1 MHTYSINSDER
12 KTVIGVLGILS
23 ISTILILK
31 NYINTPSWIPVP
43 SAFAIFGA
51 FYWLFDQVLW
61 KLPLLN
67 RLLSTPNLNGTWVI
81 LMKSSK
87 DNYSTEYEGVLTITQ
102 TWTKIY
108 LFLDGEK
115 AMSKSIMA
123 GIEVQTS
130 CLFTLKWE
138 YLSQRKPEF
147 AENEYMHHGMTR
159 VVIKPG
165 ISPLTLKGDYYADRS
180 RHSSG
185 PVTIIKKA

>member
-12 KTVIGVLGILS
+12 KTVIGILGILS
-23 ISTILILK
+23 ISTILVLK
-31 NYINTPSWIPVP
+31 NYIKAPSWIPVP
-43 SAFAIFGA
+43 SAFAVFGA
-51 FYWLFDQVLW
+51 FYWLFDQFIW
-61 KLPLLN
+61 KWPWLN
-67 RLLSTPNLNGTWVI
+67 RLMCTPNLNGTWI
-81 LMKSSK
+81 MLMKSSI

-115 AMSKSIMA
+115 ATGKSIMA

-130 CLFTLKWE
+130 SLFTLKWE

-147 AENEYMHHGMTR
+147 ANNEYMHHGMTR
-159 VVIKPG
+159 VMIKPG
-165 ISPLTLKGDYYADRS
+165 INPSTLKGDYYADRS

>member
-31 NYINTPSWIPVP
+31 NYINTPSWMPVP
-43 SAFAIFGA
+43 SAFAVFGT

-61 KLPLLN
+61 KLPWLN
-67 RLLSTPNLNGTWVI
+67 RLLSTPNLNGTWTM
-81 LMKSSK
+81 LMKSSI
-87 DNYSTEYEGVLTITQ
+87 DNYATEYEGILTITQ

-108 LFLDGEK
+108 IFLDGEK
-115 AMSKSIMA
+115 ATSRSIMA

-130 CLFTLKWE
+130 SLFTLKWE

-147 AENEYMHHGMTR
+147 ANNEYMHHGMTS
-159 VVIKPG
+159 VMIKPC
-165 ISPLTLKGDYYADRS
+165 ISPLMLKGDYYADRS

>member
-12 KTVIGVLGILS
+12 KTAIGIMGIIS
-23 ISTILILK
+23 IAIILILK
-31 NYINTPSWIPVP
+31 NNIKLPSWVPVP
-43 SAFAIFGA
+43 SVFAVYGA
-51 FYWLFDQVLW
+51 FYWLFDKFLW
-61 KLPLLN
+61 KWSLLN
-67 RLLSTPNLNGTWVI
+67 KVLSTPNLNGTWTM
-81 LMKSSK
+81 LMKSSR
-87 DNYSTEYEGVLTITQ
+87 DNYSTEYEGTLTITQ

-115 AMSKSIMA
+115 ATGKSIMA

-130 CLFTLKWE
+130 SLFTLKWE

-159 VVIKPG
+159 AMIKPG
-165 ISPLTLKGDYYADRS
+165 ISPLTLNGDYYADRS